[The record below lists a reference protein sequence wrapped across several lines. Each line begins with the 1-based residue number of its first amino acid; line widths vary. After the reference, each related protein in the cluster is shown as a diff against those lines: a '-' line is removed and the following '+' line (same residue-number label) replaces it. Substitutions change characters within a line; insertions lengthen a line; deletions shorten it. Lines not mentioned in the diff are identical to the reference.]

1 MNRNQV
7 NFKNL
12 YDAKIQALAL
22 AKFYNMGR
30 HIVYKKAD
38 GTYYV
43 QFDECKVRDGVDE
56 SDIIY
61 EACSNCNS
69 GTQDYTTCKKEAIEE
84 INLDY

>member
-30 HIVYKKAD
+30 HIDRKSV
-38 GTYYV
+38 V
-43 QFDECKVRDGVDE
+43 
-56 SDIIY
+56 
-61 EACSNCNS
+61 
-69 GTQDYTTCKKEAIEE
+69 
-84 INLDY
+84 